1 MHPKKNFHRL
11 RADVLLNVERLFLC
25 IRHATQSGVQV
36 VNGPEMLSE
45 FLGES
50 EASMQALFIAARAV
64 VPTVL
69 FLDEVD
75 AIAPARE
82 GMATGTSSG
91 GGEASEAAT
100 RVLSVLLTELEG
112 TSPADGCV
120 VRAHAIIL
128 ADRCLNY
135 KPMCAHEGTVACCYA
150 R

>member
-1 MHPKKNFHRL
+1 ML
-11 RADVLLNVERLFLC
+11 RCAISSVLSC
-25 IRHATQSGVQV
+25 ICHAAQLGVQV

-64 VPTVL
+64 APTVL

-91 GGEASEAAT
+91 GGEASEAAA

-128 ADRCLNY
+128 ADRGLNHTA
-135 KPMCAHEGTVACCYA
+135 MCAHEGTIASCFA